1 MFQTDRYVVTIC
13 DQFKNRWSKK
23 LAIVLSKTD
32 KMSGMKAKRFLNILV
47 ILAVFTGLMVVLQDR
62 LIFFPGAWP
71 AGFTLPEK
79 LENCTLTQV
88 TLQTPDGLKL
98 DALLAQSTTP
108 ATLHKTVLF
117 SHGNAGNLL
126 HRAGKID
133 KMCKA
138 GFDVFIYD
146 YRGYGRS
153 EGSPTVAG
161 AISDGKTALQWLLDA
176 KKINREDIVLYGES
190 LGTGVAAEIY
200 RESKA
205 QFAAL
210 VHESGFASL
219 SVMAGRRIPLIGS
232 FILKR
237 DLPTSETIKNYH
249 GRLLVIHSRKDE
261 VIPYSDSE
269 MLYNICPSKNKTLY
283 TIETAGHNSPVW
295 DDPAWLKRWQQ
306 LMQDLQHPISSE

>member
-1 MFQTDRYVVTIC
+1 
-13 DQFKNRWSKK
+13 
-23 LAIVLSKTD
+23 
-32 KMSGMKAKRFLNILV
+32 MKARRIMSILV
-47 ILAVFTGLMVVLQDR
+47 IIAFFILLVMVLQDR

-71 AGFTLPEK
+71 AGFELPEK
-79 LENCTLTQV
+79 LGNITLSPV
-88 TLQTPDGLKL
+88 TLQTPDGIKI
-98 DALLAQSTTP
+98 AAVWAETATP
-108 ATLHKTVLF
+108 TEQRKTVLF

-126 HRAGKID
+126 HRFGKIE

-161 AISDGKTALQWLLDA
+161 AISDGKTALKWLLDV
-176 KKINREDIVLYGES
+176 KKIKSENIVLYGES
-190 LGTGVAAEIY
+190 LGTGVAAELL
-200 RESKA
+200 RESGL

-219 SVMAGRRIPLIGS
+219 RAMAGRRIPLVGS

-249 GRLLVIHSRKDE
+249 GRLLVIHSRKDG

-269 MLYNICPSKNKTLY
+269 MLYQICPSPHKTLH
-283 TIETAGHNSPVW
+283 TIETAGHNDAVW
-295 DDPAWLKRWQQ
+295 DDPAWYKHWQQ
-306 LMQDLQHPISSE
+306 LMQDLQQPISAE